1 MERKIFQFLLHW
13 KNEEFRKPL
22 VIYGSKQVGKTY
34 SALKFGETNYKN
46 TIYIDVSNN
55 TKFIFLHVL
64 TYYHNFIINRYYYKY
79 KCKYFVI

>member
-55 TKFIFLHVL
+55 TKFILLKLSKLMYKTKNYL
-64 TYYHNFIINRYYYKY
+64 TLYL
-79 KCKYFVI
+79 